1 MSMCFLI
8 GRRLV
13 IRLFRL
19 GDILMKTGFGERGL
33 GRVGADVD
41 WGWIGMELVWVG
53 IELEL
58 GVDTRGTDSF

>member
-1 MSMCFLI
+1 M
-8 GRRLV
+8 